1 MFYGSFK
8 RSLKYT
14 FDGIQNF
21 TDQISLSPCN
31 SHGMNS
37 SRYIQS
43 ALYTSI
49 YHDLSVGL
57 LIRFW
62 PCIMILTIWTIRYE
76 RCPVSSQ
83 FSKIFAFCI
92 FCLLLINLKY
102 HMSIWMN
109 EMDNLITDPNF
120 KYLHYSLAPIRIF

>member
-21 TDQISLSPCN
+21 TDQISLSPWN
-31 SHGMNS
+31 PDGMNS
-37 SRYIQS
+37 FLYIQS

-57 LIRFW
+57 LIRF
-62 PCIMILTIWTIRYE
+62 
-76 RCPVSSQ
+76 
-83 FSKIFAFCI
+83 
-92 FCLLLINLKY
+92 
-102 HMSIWMN
+102 
-109 EMDNLITDPNF
+109 
-120 KYLHYSLAPIRIF
+120 